1 VSAIVAAAESP
12 YRRDPGDASTS
23 DLLANAGR
31 RALEAAGLRPDE
43 VDGLGVASFSL
54 APDRG
59 VDLAWRLGLRLRW
72 LMDDPNGGASGINL
86 LAHARRAVESGDA
99 SAVLLLAGDRLTAGD
114 FRGLVDTWS
123 SATRDHLAGLPTG
136 GPNALFALL
145 TKRHMGA
152 HGLRRED
159 LAQVVLAQRRWAA
172 RNPDAVYRAPLSLDE
187 YMAAPFVADPL
198 TRFDCVPLVAGADA
212 LVVTAADRPPG
223 DGRTVRVRSLVTT
236 FNSEPQ
242 DGDGLRTG
250 LADVARGLWEVAA
263 RAPEDVDVVSVYDDY
278 PAMVLV
284 QLADLGFAPGGVVR
298 RLVAKRI
305 AGGRLAVNTS
315 GGQLCCGQAGAA
327 GGMHGLVE
335 AVRQLRGEAGERQ
348 VEGARTAVVSGYGMV
363 AYRHGAAA
371 NAVVLEAES

>member
-284 QLADLGFAPGGVVR
+284 QLADLGFAPGGDVR